1 MDLGLS
7 DKRVVVTGA
16 SQGIGLA
23 IAKGFLAE
31 GARVVIVAR
40 GEQKL
45 KGIAAELTEQCGAGR
60 VLPVACDCADASAL
74 AQLKDKVVA
83 EFGGVDVV
91 VANVGDGRSVP
102 DAIPDDEHWQK
113 VWQTNF
119 DTSLYTARTFLALL
133 EESQG
138 SLLFISSITGL
149 EAFGAP
155 VDYSTAKFAV
165 VAFAKNVARKV
176 AKSVRVNVITPGN
189 VNFPGS
195 SWEAKIQAD
204 PGRIENIIN
213 STVPMQRFG
222 TPEEI
227 ADAAVFLSSNRA
239 SFITGSV
246 LVADGG
252 QTVGVF

>member
-1 MDLGLS
+1 MDLGL
-7 DKRVVVTGA
+7 DNKRVLVTGA
-16 SQGIGLA
+16 SQGIGEA
-23 IAKGFLAE
+23 IARGFLAE
-31 GARVVIVAR
+31 GAKVIIVAR

-45 KGIAAELTEQCGAGR
+45 NACALRLADEFGADN
-60 VLPVACDCADASAL
+60 VLAMACDCSDSDALSKLKEKALSAL
-74 AQLKDKVVA
+74 
-83 EFGGVDVV
+83 GGIDVV

-102 DAIPDDEHWQK
+102 DAIPADEHWNG
-113 VWQTNF
+113 VWNTNF
-119 DTSLYTARTFLALL
+119 DTSLFTARTFLPLL
-133 EESQG
+133 EESKG

-149 EAFGAP
+149 ESFGAP
-155 VDYSTAKFAV
+155 VDYSTAKSAV
-165 VAFAKNVARKV
+165 IAFAKNVSRKV

-195 SWEAKIQAD
+195 SWEAKIAAD
-204 PGRIENIIN
+204 PERIENIIN

-222 TPEEI
+222 TPQEI